1 MAKKLTNNTD
11 TENVIDILEQAK
23 NVNQQTHNFIDWNQK
38 TGNMLSDKSFDDT
51 EVLENDWSDFG
62 HSRHDVTSFNPN
74 YKSGDLNEMR
84 AADQG
89 FWEKVGLGATKMTTT
104 AASTFL
110 NNTVGFLWG
119 IGETFKTGN
128 LSTIYDNSFTN
139 LMQDWNDWCEKEM
152 PHYSSKY
159 EGWGADFWGNFIG
172 KDILQNAGFQIGT
185 GASLLVPG
193 AFLKVGGNALKATK
207 MLSNFMKTGRAINTG
222 SAAKDLIIGTYAAIG
237 ESTVEA
243 LGNKRDFVKFQNQ
256 VADDEY
262 ARQKQQLDYEWS
274 QLVQQKYGGNEE
286 LARNSMDFNEYFY
299 KGQDLTRQRNE
310 RKKFIDKEAEK
321 VADMTF
327 LANLALVGGENFV
340 TFGKAFGGYNLNKRF
355 GNIANDIID
364 SEGKVLKKNV
374 WDSTAEDII
383 RSGKYKV
390 KNENYGKLIKN
401 EEGKWI
407 RDERKYL
414 EKDAKIQARA
424 KQSSTAF
431 NFAKVAAG
439 EGFEEMNQEVAS
451 QYSAGI
457 AEQDMLAYEA
467 LAKDGM
473 AYDEILQNLN
483 STWFSYGEF
492 TKALGKV
499 YSDPQQ
505 WRQFFGGMI
514 GVGFS
519 PHFTKGADGKLHF
532 HINNL
537 GAQNAD
543 INAKNQTNAYIAEQ
557 INNILNSPESQNYL
571 QGMLRHKALDNVK
584 ADAVTRSSK
593 MDYEDADFAQ
603 FVSDIT
609 MMSNAGKLGLLTAS
623 LDNMRNMNDDALKET
638 CMQLAAQDKNGD
650 TIGDFVDNNGN
661 FLGNTD
667 EEKLKIREKI
677 NKRIDK
683 LQKDITLYQ
692 KAMNDIDGRTG
703 GVLDHET
710 LAAYT
715 WEQCNVMNKYARSK
729 DIIGR
734 EDSQK
739 LLGVYSDRIGR
750 SLLNYENSLKTTED
764 LLKGEKARIAE
775 QPLAEGEKPKPS
787 ELQKK
792 YESDIENLTKKIN
805 QAKELSQLLVDMK
818 NLSVN
823 NSDYKTDKDA
833 IRTLFDKYSDFAK
846 SMPFMAKQIGVL
858 DENGNK
864 KKVKDKNGKESDAG
878 MSLEYLLFSKQ
889 FDLFISKYEDSQ
901 AAEIDAETKKVLKDL
916 RDSAINYRKA
926 ILTEESLENLYEHPE
941 EYVQQRAIF
950 QQKVLEHTNKEAIK
964 EITKEIKKRLN
975 EGSIDAK
982 NLDEKVK
989 EIVEGIRKSK
999 KEKRGFFKSLLN
1011 SVENTPYEQLIS
1023 TAVREVLSDKKYEN
1037 IKQMRDLIAY
1047 MNAAIMGNSVASSS
1061 AKRIAL
1067 ETFNKVLQNAKSVD
1081 DILKA
1086 EVKLENFDI
1095 TPLYVEET
1103 DKNKAAKWNAVKQN
1117 PNGLP
1122 YDRSNYQYTVESVTN
1137 AKIIQ
1142 NEALQLFDNSR
1153 ELAKQMIWSPKLR
1166 SLNETAAKNSAEF
1179 ETQSKR
1185 SQREKIE
1192 KNKSTIEEDINK
1204 ILDTFEHSKQL
1215 NTSEQNELIKKVEKL
1230 VNDKFNTENFDD
1242 EFKDEVERLRSEY
1255 YRKAMDMVDN
1265 NLKKRIREY
1274 YKQSDDD
1281 IETRNQID
1289 KAFGAINKAIG
1300 KIQRQLVKNDGNEVF
1315 ADAFDS
1321 IATDDGSIELAHSTE
1336 GFYYYNGQV
1345 YRGNM
1350 IRCNYVNDKYN
1361 AVALEQ
1367 LSDGRYNYLIIDNHG
1382 AVLANVITDD
1392 LREPEKR
1399 KAEIELTDAEVKS
1412 MKPDAF
1418 SLQRFANIGVL
1429 SEPNVESDK
1438 EQRSLQ
1444 KRRQECCKA
1453 LIDNGVL
1460 DKDGNVNIKSE
1471 NLLPAIIQ
1479 SSMIMNPKLTEDK
1492 TDIET
1497 VIESTKPKKDNSRK
1511 YRVFFDTNKGE
1522 WICAVLIN
1530 KDIHFKDESGKT
1542 WVKRAKKEL
1551 KNKTFDEVLRD
1562 MYGQD
1567 TEFFGITEEEWQMQ
1581 YDKEYERE
1589 AQKELDKEEKEKQAI
1604 RELFDIDSIDTR
1616 KVDIEVVD
1624 KQWKSDPT
1632 KSNKT
1637 LRIYIKGQHQKGY
1650 FELVKDHED
1659 GYYSVHFKTA
1669 TDNANTNAY
1678 NNENAEVS
1686 TKYERSILFDQLAN
1700 AIPVG
1705 AKVSTW
1711 GSLSPAGV
1719 KAIDKLGKMI
1729 GGKVVEHREVT
1740 SKVDGSK
1747 IQLPIYEKQD
1757 KNKSNVVVKSTS
1769 QPKVEQQTTV
1779 TPKQQ
1784 KAIKRKVE
1792 QVKRKRI
1799 IKHLDEQI
1807 TELEQMSENLRE
1819 RAKENPSYYETL
1831 NTVETFK
1838 QYVQLIKEIQQNENV
1853 ANPKNVVLDAK
1864 TVDSIVLKLQR
1875 QMKEIFGDGVQFM
1888 SDEEIGK
1895 NLSDNAQL
1903 SANLHNNSE
1912 NLTFNN
1918 IDKAIETG
1926 EWNQEALDELNN
1938 LINDIENGTKHF
1950 KRFRPEISTSG
1961 GENSRTATKVSVVLR
1976 GSTDTS
1982 STTQWLTLSERR
1994 KRDQAA
2000 SPKQERIIENWAKAE
2015 GVWFDN
2021 LAEAVEGQD
2030 LLANHTSE
2038 AVVYRSKD
2046 GTKVTKVLSLSHF
2059 NNPQLA
2065 IDRIILH
2072 NHFFPNTPMKI
2083 VGFGYDKDEEF
2094 GTDEMNNNNKFR
2106 IVIEQPFVKGIKP
2119 TLEQINSVITKL
2131 SSEKLEQQKKPT
2143 TYKNSNY
2150 IVSDLHEGNV
2160 YHLTDENKQ
2169 PLYDSDGNPLLA
2181 FIDTDWRLNTPDQGK
2196 DGNYVIDN
2204 SITSAQSEPI
2214 QFHIGKKARTEFE
2227 NKLRKARP
2235 DMSDSEIKA
2244 TLDFLHELADEKEN
2258 NAYIKAAV
2266 TWVANKSISLPQDYE
2281 KTRQIFDVARKKNID
2296 IQKYKTFGELMSAP
2310 EMQKKEKEKKAFNP
2324 DEAKTFSNKRTVR
2337 VSSRR
2342 EFVVYDVEDTEEGQQ
2357 DVVNAVAAHYES
2369 SPWCLATFTNTGKP
2383 TESAKTYWNKYNG
2396 IPRKIAFENGRPVAF
2411 CSDEPKRTLN
2421 GKKVVN
2427 YSQNSFAIVEEDV
2440 VFTDEELKELKKNG
2454 YLTGRSNEFGF
2465 DRFFELT
2472 EKGAN
2477 EIVVEQS
2484 SRESWWDLNDVYP
2497 QEKLGTWVATER
2509 TRKDDPDGF
2518 VQEDN
2523 FTETLLDDLENFERE
2538 AREEQEDLDLNHFDI
2553 DDLPFSKSNGEIYGY
2568 ATNGGIV
2575 INKDKFRLDTPVHEY
2590 THLWDTALIEAA
2602 NKGNEGAKAL
2612 WQQGVELMK
2621 QTSEWDKVVNDP
2633 NYANIKDDEN
2643 KVASEVHSRLSGM
2656 IAAGKMIEI
2665 AAKEQKKQTKKG
2677 LWARLIDW
2685 FKKFKDWT
2693 LGNIFNMSSDKAKE
2707 VTLDQFLNAPVADF
2721 FIGTDPRN
2729 IGKTDYSQPEQ
2740 TKQDVV
2746 KNESQFV
2753 VGDTV
2758 TYGTY
2763 NDGKYNVVDKK
2774 AEVIGITDKGVKIK
2788 VGDTIKT
2795 VNEQFLSLLYHAK
2808 PSSILGNEN
2817 NVLSIEKK
2825 LGEPVSYREAL
2836 ARYIADSDIAISENA
2851 AKDVTG
2857 VNKDFVSKDGKAFDT
2872 IADEFKGAYPQYA
2885 NVDSQELEN
2894 TISDLLKNNGSRL
2907 ELEKYAAQLHFEQQ
2921 DNDWQAEVNSI
2932 ENSLNNEEYNNE
2944 ILNPDELSDE
2954 EYAEMFKDEM
2964 LSDEELEKLYSD
2976 ENDQIYE
2983 DYISQRTKEL
2993 AESNIDNSEGYE
3005 DYLNREKL
3013 DEEEAQRKKLEG
3025 YQEPDDNAEMAL
3037 IAETLAKL
3045 RGQIQDDGLD
3055 IINDNQALNVLSNV
3069 EKKKKEGV
3077 TLDTFKPAISEYSIN
3092 DHSISFIDEAQ
3103 KEGKDYK
3110 YIYDMYT
3117 SFDAFEYVKQGK
3129 LKPNQEVY
3137 IAFGHVG
3144 QYTVNGQ
3151 LKRIWKP
3158 VFLVKDEKGEYQ
3170 LIGTLSDSSEGDPDT
3185 AEKLS
3190 LTISNIY
3197 KNEKDRIEYRKI
3209 KATKTTDTFK
3219 AGEEKGFFLIKQKNG
3234 NYLTTKVSKVL
3245 NGSLLYSGEK
3255 QRSLKDVKIDKT
3267 EKTVNQSIDNGEQR
3281 PVRIGFYDGG
3291 TKLQDNMTADERAVS
3306 EIEGFRSKKSKQKG
3320 HVVLIINKPNGLYQL
3335 IPLHVSMFKDLM
3347 NNSYNPITKQIDE
3360 ILKEAW
3366 KIYTSNESQK
3376 SKDSRLIEKGGIV
3389 SRLRNILHMSN
3400 MQVFF
3405 NLDDNFNQSIRI
3417 NVNDKKEWAK
3427 SSPQNYDE
3435 FATFFKEQLADCF
3448 VNINS
3453 EILNNNAIL
3462 NSYIQADVFK
3472 TNLES
3477 MEFRNAFFTVKPID
3491 SDGNFLDSKKDMP
3504 ESHDLKES
3512 DLSSDFKPFKVYK
3525 EGRMEYFVCK
3535 DLEGNFGVYSKKIG
3549 TKLYKKD
3556 NVNTDYRITTQMRMV
3571 EYALQKNGIKSGEN
3585 KDYIT
3590 TVTIEG
3596 SDNPIEVLA
3605 HPTVMETEY
3614 YNPETWEKVTD
3625 EVKTDKNKQKG
3636 ETKQESV
3643 QKSEQSSEQ
3652 KTNISDFANDNFTSK
3667 FVEFE
3672 SGLDYTDGV
3681 SKLGQMLDSVN
3692 AQDISNYINGNHNLI
3707 DSSSLNKLK
3716 MLSKAFGED
3725 MIKSFIDFKK
3735 QYNVTQTLNDLMEAI
3750 DFDDD
3755 DIEVDNEKVKEIF
3768 EKNKN
3773 KDLEKAS
3780 NEVDNSCN
3788 IFDF

>member
-1 MAKKLTNNTD
+1 MAKKITNNTN
-11 TENVIDILEQAK
+11 TEEVEDILEQAK
-23 NVNQQTHNFIDWNQK
+23 NINQQTHNFIDWNQK
-38 TGNMLSDKSFDDT
+38 TGHMLSDKSFDDT

-62 HSRHDVTSFNPN
+62 HSRHDATSFNPN

-84 AADQG
+84 AEDQG
-89 FWEKVGLGATKMTTT
+89 FWEKVGLGAAKMSTT

-119 IGETFKTGN
+119 IVETFKTGN

-237 ESTVEA
+237 ESTDEA
-243 LGNKRDFVKFQNQ
+243 LRNKRDFVKFQNQ

-262 ARQKQQLDYEWS
+262 ARQKQQLDYEWA

-286 LARNSMDFNEYFY
+286 LAKNSMDFNEYFY

-374 WDSTAEDII
+374 WDSTAEDVI

-414 EKDAKIQARA
+414 EKDAKIQTRA

-467 LAKDGM
+467 LAKDDM

-584 ADAVTRSSK
+584 ADAITRDSK

-638 CMQLAAQDKNGD
+638 CMQLATQGKNGD
-650 TIGDFVDNNGN
+650 TIGDFVDKRGN

-667 EEKLKIREKI
+667 EEKLKIREKL

-703 GVLDHET
+703 GALDHET

-729 DIIGR
+729 DIIGS
-734 EDSQK
+734 EDTQK

-792 YESDIENLTKKIN
+792 YESDIKSLTEKIN

-864 KKVKDKNGKESDAG
+864 RKIKDKNGKESDAG

-901 AAEIDAETKKVLKDL
+901 AAEIDAETKKVLENL

-926 ILTEESLENLYEHPE
+926 ILTEESLENVYEHPE

-1047 MNAAIMGNSVASSS
+1047 MNAAIMGNPVASSS

-1103 DKNKAAKWNAVKQN
+1103 DKNKAAKWNAIKQN

-1137 AKIIQ
+1137 AKIVQ
-1142 NEALQLFDNSR
+1142 NEALQLFNNSR

-1185 SQREKIE
+1185 SQKEKIE

-1300 KIQRQLVKNDGNEVF
+1300 KIQRQLEKNDGNEVF

-1412 MKPDAF
+1412 MTPDAF

-1479 SSMIMNPKLTEDK
+1479 SSMIMNPELTEDK

-1497 VIESTKPKKDNSRK
+1497 VVESTQPKKDNNRK

-1522 WICAVLIN
+1522 WIRAVLIN

-1604 RELFDIDSIDTR
+1604 RKLFDIDSIDTR

-1624 KQWKSDPT
+1624 KPWKSDPT

-1637 LRIYIKGQHQKGY
+1637 LRIYLKGQHQKGY
-1650 FELVKDHED
+1650 FELVKDQED

-1669 TDNANTNAY
+1669 TDNANTNTY

-1686 TKYERSILFDQLAN
+1686 TKYERSILFDQLSN

-1719 KAIDKLGKMI
+1719 RAIDKLGKMI

-1747 IQLPIYEKQD
+1747 IQLSIYEKQD
-1757 KNKSNVVVKSTS
+1757 KNKSNVVVQSTS
-1769 QPKVEQQTTV
+1769 QPKIEQQSPV

-1784 KAIKRKVE
+1784 KEIERKVE
-1792 QVKRKRI
+1792 QAKRKRT

-1838 QYVQLIKEIQQNENV
+1838 QYVQLVKEIQQNENV

-1864 TVDSIVLKLQR
+1864 TVDSIVMKLQR

-1888 SDEEIGK
+1888 NDEEIGK
-1895 NLSDNAQL
+1895 NVSDNAQL

-1918 IDKAIETG
+1918 IDKAIESG
-1926 EWNQEALDELNN
+1926 EWNKEALDELNN
-1938 LINDIENGTKHF
+1938 LINDIENGTKRF
-1950 KRFRPEISTSG
+1950 NRFRFPRKISETRN
-1961 GENSRTATKVSVVLR
+1961 ENSRTATKASIILR
-1976 GSTDTS
+1976 GSTETS
-1982 STTQWLTLSERR
+1982 STNQRLTRLERR
-1994 KRDQAA
+1994 KRDQTA
-2000 SPKQERIIENWAKAE
+2000 SSRQEQIIEQWAKAE
-2015 GVWFDN
+2015 GIWFDN
-2021 LAEAVEGQD
+2021 IEDSVKNQD
-2030 LLANHTSE
+2030 LYWNKSSE
-2038 AVVYRSKD
+2038 SIVYRSKD
-2046 GTKVTKVLSLSHF
+2046 GKTTTKVVTLSHF
-2059 NNPQLA
+2059 YNPQLFL
-2065 IDRIILH
+2065 DRVILH
-2072 NHFFPNTPMKI
+2072 NFFFPQCPMKI
-2083 VGFGYDKDEEF
+2083 VGFGRDNSVNPLKADEINE
-2094 GTDEMNNNNKFR
+2094 GNTFR
-2106 IVIEQPFVKGIKP
+2106 IIIEQPFVQGQKLTID
-2119 TLEQINSVITKL
+2119 QINKVL
-2131 SSEKLEQQKKPT
+2131 SKIGFSQEKKPT
-2143 TYKNSNY
+2143 SYKNDY
-2150 IVSDLHEGNV
+2150 YLVSDLHEGNGV
-2160 YHLTDENKQ
+2160 HAVDENGN
-2169 PLYDSDGNPLLA
+2169 PLYDENGLPDLLL
-2181 FIDTDWRLNTPDQGK
+2181 FDTDFRLNTPDQGK
-2196 DGNYVIDN
+2196 DGKYIIDE
-2204 SITSAQSEPI
+2204 SITNVTAEKIQSNQ
-2214 QFHIGKKARTEFE
+2214 QF
-2227 NKLRKARP
+2227 
-2235 DMSDSEIKA
+2235 
-2244 TLDFLHELADEKEN
+2244 
-2258 NAYIKAAV
+2258 
-2266 TWVANKSISLPQDYE
+2266 
-2281 KTRQIFDVARKKNID
+2281 
-2296 IQKYKTFGELMSAP
+2296 
-2310 EMQKKEKEKKAFNP
+2310 
-2324 DEAKTFSNKRTVR
+2324 AKV
-2337 VSSRR
+2337 
-2342 EFVVYDVEDTEEGQQ
+2342 D
-2357 DVVNAVAAHYES
+2357 
-2369 SPWCLATFTNTGKP
+2369 
-2383 TESAKTYWNKYNG
+2383 
-2396 IPRKIAFENGRPVAF
+2396 
-2411 CSDEPKRTLN
+2411 
-2421 GKKVVN
+2421 
-2427 YSQNSFAIVEEDV
+2427 
-2440 VFTDEELKELKKNG
+2440 
-2454 YLTGRSNEFGF
+2454 
-2465 DRFFELT
+2465 
-2472 EKGAN
+2472 
-2477 EIVVEQS
+2477 
-2484 SRESWWDLNDVYP
+2484 
-2497 QEKLGTWVATER
+2497 GT
-2509 TRKDDPDGF
+2509 
-2518 VQEDN
+2518 
-2523 FTETLLDDLENFERE
+2523 
-2538 AREEQEDLDLNHFDI
+2538 
-2553 DDLPFSKSNGEIYGY
+2553 IYGY
-2568 ATNGGIV
+2568 TIDGKIV

-2590 THLWDTALIEAA
+2590 THLWDNALIEAA
-2602 NKGNEGAKAL
+2602 NNGNEGAKAL
-2612 WQQGVELMK
+2612 WQQGIELMK
-2621 QTSEWDKVVNDP
+2621 QTSEWEKVVNDP
-2633 NYANIKDDEN
+2633 NYANIKGDEN

-2677 LWARLIDW
+2677 LWARLINW

-2693 LGNIFNMSSDKAKE
+2693 LGNIFKMSADKAKE
-2707 VTLDQFLNAPVADF
+2707 VTLEQFLNAPVADF
-2721 FIGTDPRN
+2721 FMSTDPRN
-2729 IGKTDYSQPEQ
+2729 IGKTDYSKPKQ
-2740 TKQDVV
+2740 TKQDVA
-2746 KNESQFV
+2746 KNTTTQQQGNLK

-2758 TYGTY
+2758 EYGNMRSGTFY
-2763 NDGKYNVVDKK
+2763 AITNNAIVTAIDGDNVTIKYDGK
-2774 AEVIGITDKGVKIK
+2774 TVKTK
-2788 VGDTIKT
+2788 SKY
-2795 VNEQFLSLLYHAK
+2795 LRYLYSAK
-2808 PSSILGNEN
+2808 PSETLKGNTAQQKLANLNEDT
-2817 NVLSIEKK
+2817 LSVTEY
-2825 LGEPVSYREAL
+2825 VARHL
-2836 ARYIADSDIAISENA
+2836 AS
-2851 AKDVTG
+2851 KDVKINDNQNDITDLD
-2857 VNKDFVSKDGKAFDT
+2857 KSMSSKDGKT
-2872 IADEFKGAYPQYA
+2872 IDEIVLDIKERMPFNADEDEIKNTIIDIASGSNKEAIAQQALDAHFAAQDA
-2885 NVDSQELEN
+2885 EWQAQVDAINNGENSSGETDLLE
-2894 TISDLLKNNGSRL
+2894 ISDLT
-2907 ELEKYAAQLHFEQQ
+2907 
-2921 DNDWQAEVNSI
+2921 
-2932 ENSLNNEEYNNE
+2932 
-2944 ILNPDELSDE
+2944 DE
-2954 EYAEMFKDEM
+2954 EFAEIFGENT

-2983 DYISQRTKEL
+2983 DYLSQRAKEL
-2993 AESNIDNSEGYE
+2993 SESNIDDSEGYE
-3005 DYLNREKL
+3005 DYLNRERF
-3013 DEEEAQRKKLEG
+3013 DDEEAQRKKLEG

-3069 EKKKKEGV
+3069 EKNKKEGI

-3092 DHSISFIDEAQ
+3092 DHSISFIDAAQ

-3110 YIYDMYT
+3110 YIYDMYI

-3144 QYTVNGQ
+3144 QYTVNEQ

-3170 LIGTLSDSSEGDPDT
+3170 LIGTLSDSSVGDPDT

-3190 LTISNIY
+3190 RTISNIY
-3197 KNEKDRIEYRKI
+3197 KNEKNRIEYRKI
-3209 KATKTTDTFK
+3209 KATKATDTFK

-3234 NYLTTKVSKVL
+3234 DYLTTKVSKVL

-3267 EKTVNQSIDNGEQR
+3267 GKTVNQSIDNGEQR

-3291 TKLQDNMTADERAVS
+3291 TKLQDNMTADKKAVS

-3360 ILKEAW
+3360 ILKDAW

-3376 SKDSRLIEKGGIV
+3376 NKDGGLIEKGGIV

-3405 NLDDNFNQSIRI
+3405 NLDDNLNQSIRL

-3427 SSPQNYDE
+3427 SSPQTYEE
-3435 FATFFKEQLADCF
+3435 FAAFFKEQLADCF

-3453 EILNNNAIL
+3453 EILNNNALL

-3477 MEFRNAFFTVKPID
+3477 MEFRNAFFTIKPID

-3556 NVNTDYRITTQMRMV
+3556 NVNTDYRITTQMRMI

-3585 KDYIT
+3585 NDYIT

-3707 DSSSLNKLK
+3707 DSSSINKLK